1 MAEQV
6 ADRSAKIFHESWY
19 RIASQHASLRSS
31 VRIHRQFYR
40 GVKWYV
46 LFDPFTN
53 QYYRLQQGAWEFVVR
68 LDSRRTIEE
77 VWYELLRLDPDNAPG
92 QGEVIDILAQLYQ
105 ANMLHYDLAQDGQKL
120 FERNRKKEQRKLRSN
135 LMNILFL
142 RIPLLDPDTVLKR
155 CLPLIRLLF
164 SRAGLVAWLA
174 VVGTGL
180 KFALDDFDKLK
191 DQAQGVLAPTNL
203 FLLYVCGFLIK
214 MIHET
219 GHACAVRR
227 HGGEVHSMGVM
238 FMMLAPLPYT
248 DATASWSFRS
258 KAQRVLVASSGMLF
272 EFFVA
277 GLAAIAWSWLGGGA
291 AKSVAYNVL
300 FLASVTT
307 VLFNINPL
315 MKFDGYYILADW
327 LDMPNLQQHS
337 GEHLKYLLERH
348 VFGKHDA
355 RTPAQSQR
363 DAWIFGLYGI
373 LSHAYKFLLF
383 GGILVS
389 ISRHYLLLAVVMGV
403 FILLSWVAMPL
414 WKFVNYIFLSP
425 ELQRVRPRA
434 VRTTV
439 LSLGGLFAAV
449 AWVPVPDTFTAPG
462 VVLAQARTVVVART
476 SGRVAS
482 CRPATQRVRTGDTL
496 LQMINPELDD
506 RILQTRGQLEE
517 NGNRLRQAL
526 EGHPEDMMPIERR
539 NDALGQELSKLLQD
553 RSNLTVLASQPGIW
567 SSPRSADLEGKWMV
581 KGDSLGEVIDTA
593 RFDFVAAIAQ
603 SEVSRLFTT
612 PPRRL
617 EARIKGHAD
626 ASLPLDSLRVI
637 PMERNE
643 LPSLAI
649 SWQGGGELEVEQ
661 GPGGKIRTVDPFYE
675 VRAHLPSTP
684 GVPLLQ
690 GRSGK
695 IRFVLGWTPL
705 LPQLW
710 RKLRQE
716 LQKYYRV

>member
-19 RIASQHASLRSS
+19 RIASQRASLRSS

-53 QYYRLQQGAWEFVVR
+53 QYYRLEQGAWEFVVR

-120 FERNRKKEQRKLRSN
+120 FERKQRKDQQKLRSN
-135 LMNILFL
+135 LLNILFL
-142 RIPLLDPDTVLKR
+142 RIPLLDPDSLLKR
-155 CLPLIRLLF
+155 FMPLIRLLF
-164 SRAGLVAWLA
+164 SRAGLLVWLA
-174 VVGTGL
+174 VVGTGV
-180 KFALDDFDKLK
+180 KFALDNFDRIK
-191 DQAQGVLAPTNL
+191 DQAQGVLAPSNL
-203 FLLYVCGFLIK
+203 FLLYICGFLIK
-214 MIHET
+214 VIHET

-227 HGGEVHSMGVM
+227 HGGEVHAMGVM

-277 GLAAIAWSWLGGGA
+277 GLAAIAWTWLGGGA

-307 VLFNINPL
+307 ILFNINPL
-315 MKFDGYYILADW
+315 MKFDGYYILADL
-327 LDMPNLQQHS
+327 LDMPNLQKHA
-337 GEHLKYLLERH
+337 GEHLKHLLERYA
-348 VFGKHDA
+348 FGKHDS
-355 RTPAQSQR
+355 RTPARSMR

-383 GGILVS
+383 GGILIT
-389 ISRHYLLLAVVMGV
+389 ISQHYMLLAVVMGAL
-403 FILLSWVAMPL
+403 ILLTWVAMPL
-414 WKFVNYIFLSP
+414 WKFVRYVFFGP

-434 VRTTV
+434 VRTTL
-439 LSLGGLFAAV
+439 LSLGGLFATL
-449 AWVPVPDTFTAPG
+449 AWLPVPDTFTAPG
-462 VVLAQARTVVVART
+462 VVQAQVRTVVVAQT
-476 SGRVAS
+476 SGRVTS
-482 CRPATQRVRTGDTL
+482 CHPSTRQVRPGDTL
-496 LQMINPELDD
+496 LQLVNPELDD
-506 RILQTRGQLEE
+506 RIDQTRSQLSETAD
-517 NGNRLRQAL
+517 RFRQAL
-526 EGHPEDMMPIERR
+526 EGHPEDMMPIDRR
-539 NDALGQELSKLLQD
+539 REALEQELSKLLQD
-553 RSNLTVLASQPGIW
+553 RRNLSVLATQAGIW

-581 KGDSLGEVIDTA
+581 KGDSLGEVIDTS

-603 SEVSRLFTT
+603 SEVSRLFTH
-612 PPRRL
+612 PPRDL
-617 EARIKGHAD
+617 EARIKGHAGE
-626 ASLPLDSLRVI
+626 SLPLDSLRVI

-649 SWQGGGELEVEQ
+649 SWQGGGELEVAQ
-661 GPGGKIRTVDPFYE
+661 GPGGKIRTVEPFYE
-675 VRAHLPSTP
+675 VRAHLAPTP

-695 IRFVLGWTPL
+695 IRFVLGWSPL